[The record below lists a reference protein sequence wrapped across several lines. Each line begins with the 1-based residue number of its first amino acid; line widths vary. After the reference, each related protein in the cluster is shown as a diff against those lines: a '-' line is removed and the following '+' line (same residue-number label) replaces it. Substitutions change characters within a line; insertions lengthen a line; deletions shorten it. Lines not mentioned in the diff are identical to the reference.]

1 MHIRKLEI
9 SGFKSFVDR
18 TVINFDHDVLAIV
31 GPNGC
36 GKSNIVDAIRWCMGE
51 QSAKH
56 LRGRSMEDV
65 IFNGSE
71 SRGPHGMAEVT
82 LTFDNSDLEQ
92 AAALPTE
99 YRDYPEIAVTRRLFR
114 DGTSQYLLNKTEV
127 RLKDV
132 VDVFLG
138 TGVGTKAYSIVEQG
152 KIGLIVSARPED
164 RRMLIEE
171 AAGITKYKS
180 RKKASERKMELTEQN
195 LLRVG
200 DRVGELERNVA
211 SLQRQ
216 AAKAERYVNY
226 RGELDRLMLHQA
238 SHQLLDIL
246 AGEKFWF
253 SEKSDCETNVEAA
266 KTALVTAESALEVE
280 RAAALELEQSAE
292 KAQDAAFGADNQVRA
307 FEAEI
312 AREKDRFAHLTERS
326 EAARIEQADL
336 RSRAEALDVEA
347 KEIGASLS
355 GLESEEA
362 KEAESA
368 LAEHERLE
376 ALRTEERAAES
387 VLADLRARA
396 SRAASQV
403 AAAEA
408 KLKGLERRTQ
418 EMRARE
424 AKLTAQMT
432 DLAAERERLVA
443 HRALLDGTVVELSS
457 EFESGRS
464 RRAELETELTQLKQ
478 ALLESEKSLD
488 QERGVLAQQRARMK
502 ALADMRERLE
512 GVGDGVKHL
521 MAKADPVLLGLVV
534 DRVRVPAELTAALA
548 GLLGS
553 TLECVVV
560 SDAARA
566 TELLCELG
574 RDKQGRASVVP
585 QSPRRVAGRAART
598 LDGLAGPGVIGP
610 LLDRVSYAAEDEA
623 LVASL
628 IGDAI
633 LIQDAASLM
642 ALSGKAQGRTLVAL
656 DGTVVHADG
665 RVSGGSSDTVASEL
679 VDEQRELREL
689 SEVCAELATKV
700 EARLAEHQAL
710 RAKMSGLGAALD
722 DARQAAHRAEI
733 ALVSAEKD
741 KKSTNEQT
749 SSLDQRLATFNAE
762 LADIGEKLAEGSH
775 EQAEAERSLAE
786 GHDVLREAEVE
797 ANGAVAEASKW
808 REQAA
813 AQLSVVTDRKVRL
826 ARIRE
831 QVAST
836 RGTVERLG
844 RSRDELVSRTVKL
857 EEELDQIARQV
868 GETSERLASTEEQLT
883 AAVGVAQAA
892 QSALSEARRIF
903 DEARAAMSEREAG
916 LKVLRADLGQAT
928 EKMATLE
935 RTLERLSIN
944 REHLIGS
951 VREKFRGLDLAKVVG
966 DYHLLPVPDEE
977 HSHRIT
983 ELTHLID
990 RMGPVNLDA
999 TREHR
1004 EEKERL
1010 VFFTTQKAD
1019 LEKALEDLRQAIA
1032 QMNRTSKRLF
1042 RETFDAVNERF
1053 KVLFPKLFKGGR
1065 AELHLTLPEDLLETG
1080 VEIIA
1085 QPPGK
1090 KLGNIELMSGGEKA
1104 LTAVS
1109 LIFAIFQHKPSP
1121 FCVLDEVDAP
1131 LDEANVARYNE
1142 LIREM
1147 TDRSQFIVITHVK
1160 ATMQSVDVLCGVTMQ
1175 EPGISRLVSVKV
1187 NESAQRRSGVP
1198 RSEQDAGEVQVA

>member
-18 TVINFDHDVLAIV
+18 TVISFDHDVLAIV

-51 QSAKH
+51 QSARH
-56 LRGRSMEDV
+56 LRGKSMEDV

-82 LTFDNSDLEQ
+82 LTFDNGDLEQ
-92 AAALPTE
+92 AAALPME
-99 YRDYPEIAVTRRLFR
+99 YRDYPEIAVTRRLYR
-114 DGTSQYLLNKTEV
+114 DGTSQYLLNKAEV
-127 RLKDV
+127 RLKDII
-132 VDVFLG
+132 DVFLG

-152 KIGLIVSARPED
+152 KIGLIVSARAED

-226 RGELDRLMLHQA
+226 RQELDRLMLHQA
-238 SHQLLDIL
+238 SHQLLEII
-246 AGEKFWF
+246 AGEKFW
-253 SEKSDCETNVEAA
+253 SAERAEGESNVEASRN
-266 KTALVTAESALEVE
+266 ALVTAEATLEVE

-292 KAQDAAFGADNQVRA
+292 KAQDAAFSADNQVRA
-307 FEAEI
+307 YEAEI
-312 AREKDRFAHLTERS
+312 ARERDRLSHLSERS
-326 EAARIEQADL
+326 EAARSEQIDL
-336 RSRAEALDVEA
+336 RSRAEALDAEA
-347 KEIGASLS
+347 KQIEASLS
-355 GLESEEA
+355 GLEADEA
-362 KEAESA
+362 KEADAA

-376 ALRTEERAAES
+376 TLRTEERGAEAT
-387 VLADLRARA
+387 LGELRARA
-396 SRAASQV
+396 SKAASQV
-403 AAAEA
+403 AAADA

-418 EMRARE
+418 EMQARE
-424 AKLTAQMT
+424 SKLAGQTT
-432 DLAAERERLVA
+432 ELAAERERLAFRRSELGGKVA
-443 HRALLDGTVVELSS
+443 DLAS
-457 EFESGRS
+457 EVESGRS
-464 RRAELETELTQLKQ
+464 RRGELEGELTRLKQ

-488 QERGVLAQQRARMK
+488 AERGALAQQRGRMK
-502 ALADMRERLE
+502 ALADMRARLE

-548 GLLGS
+548 GFLGS

-560 SDAARA
+560 SDATRA
-566 TELLCELG
+566 AELLAELG

-585 QSPRRVAGRAART
+585 QSPRRVVGKAARI
-598 LDGLAGPGVIGP
+598 LEGRGVMGP
-610 LLDRVSYAAEDEA
+610 LLDRVAYAQEDEQ

-628 IGDAI
+628 VGDAV
-633 LIQDAASLM
+633 LVEDAASLM
-642 ALSGKAQGRTLVAL
+642 ALAPLAQGRTLVAL

-665 RVSGGSSDTVASEL
+665 RVSGGSSDSVASGL

-689 SEVCAELATKV
+689 SEVCSDLAAKV
-700 EARLAEHQAL
+700 EARIAEHEGL
-710 RAKMSGLGAALD
+710 RTSMSAVGSALD
-722 DARQAAHRAEI
+722 RTRQAAHDAEI

-741 KKSTNEQT
+741 QKRTDEQT
-749 SSLDQRLATFNAE
+749 TSLEERLRAMNAE
-762 LADIGEKLAEGSH
+762 LAEIGEKLAEGGH
-775 EQAEAERSLAE
+775 EQAEAERALRE
-786 GHDVLREAEVE
+786 GHDILREAEVFAE
-797 ANGAVAEASKW
+797 GAMAEAAKW

-813 AQLSVVTDRKVRL
+813 TQLSVVTDRKVRL
-826 ARIRE
+826 ARVRE

-836 RGTVERLG
+836 RATVERLG
-844 RSRDELVSRTVKL
+844 RSRDELVARTAKL
-857 EEELDQIARQV
+857 EEELQQIARQT
-868 GETSERLASTEEQLT
+868 GETSSRLAGTEEQLDHALASART
-883 AAVGVAQAA
+883 AEA
-892 QSALSEARRIF
+892 ALSEARRVF
-903 DEARAAMSEREAG
+903 DDARATMGEREAG
-916 LKVLRADLGQAT
+916 LKILRTDLARAS
-928 EKMATLE
+928 EKLSALE
-935 RTLERLSIN
+935 LTLERLTIN
-944 REHLIGS
+944 REHLLGS

-966 DYHLLPVPDEE
+966 DYHRLPVPDEE
-977 HSHRIT
+977 HTHRIS
-983 ELTHLID
+983 ELTHLIE

-1004 EEKERL
+1004 EEKERFT
-1010 VFFTTQKAD
+1010 FFTTQKAD

-1042 RETFDAVNERF
+1042 AETFAAVNERF

-1065 AELHLTLPEDLLETG
+1065 AELHLTMPDDLLETG
-1080 VEIIA
+1080 VEIVA

-1121 FCVLDEVDAP
+1121 FCILDEVDAP

-1187 NESAQRRSGVP
+1187 NESAQRRSGLP
-1198 RSEQDAGEVQVA
+1198 RSEQDGEQIQVA

>member
-51 QSAKH
+51 QSARH
-56 LRGRSMEDV
+56 LRGKSMEDV

-92 AAALPTE
+92 AAALPIE
-99 YRDYPEIAVTRRLFR
+99 YRDYPEIAVTRRLYR
-114 DGTSQYLLNKTEV
+114 DGTSQYLLNKTDV

-138 TGVGTKAYSIVEQG
+138 TGVGSKAYSIVEQG
-152 KIGLIVSARPED
+152 KIGLIVSARAED

-226 RGELDRLMLHQA
+226 RNELDRLMLHQA
-238 SHQLLDIL
+238 SHQLLEIL
-246 AGEKFWF
+246 AGEKFW
-253 SEKSDCETNVEAA
+253 SGEKSVCEGNLESAR
-266 KTALVTAESALEVE
+266 TALVTAEAALEVE
-280 RAAALELEQSAE
+280 RAALLELEQSAE
-292 KAQDAAFGADNQVRA
+292 TAQDAAFGADNQVRA
-307 FEAEI
+307 NEAEI
-312 AREKDRFAHLTERS
+312 AREKDRLSHLSERS
-326 EAARIEQADL
+326 AAARSEQTDL
-336 RSRAEALDVEA
+336 RSRAEALGAEA
-347 KEIGASLS
+347 EEIAASLS
-355 GLESEEA
+355 GLELQEA
-362 KEAESA
+362 NEAEGA

-376 ALRTEERAAES
+376 TLRTEERGAEAT
-387 VLADLRARA
+387 LAELRARA
-396 SRAASQV
+396 SKAASQV

-418 EMRARE
+418 EMQARE
-424 AKLTAQMT
+424 AKLAAQTT
-432 DLAAERERLVA
+432 DLTADRERLVA
-443 HRALLDGTVVELSS
+443 HRQDLGGKVDELADQVEA
-457 EFESGRS
+457 GRT
-464 RRAELETELTQLKQ
+464 RRGELEGELTRLKQ
-478 ALLESEKSLD
+478 AVLESERSLEV
-488 QERGVLAQQRARMK
+488 ERGVLAQQRGRMK

-560 SDAARA
+560 SDAGRA
-566 TELLCELG
+566 AELLAELG

-585 QSPRRVAGRAART
+585 QSPRSVAGKAARVVE
-598 LDGLAGPGVIGP
+598 GPGIIGP
-610 LLDRVSYAAEDEA
+610 LFDRVAYAPEDEA

-628 IGDAI
+628 IGDA
-633 LIQDAASLM
+633 LLVEDAASLM
-642 ALSGKAQGRTLVAL
+642 SLVPAAQGRTLVAL
-656 DGTVVHADG
+656 DGTVVHGDG
-665 RVSGGSSDTVASEL
+665 RVSGGSGDTVASGL

-689 SEVCAELATKV
+689 SYVCAELSAKV
-700 EARLAEHQAL
+700 EARIAELQEL
-710 RAKMSGLGAALD
+710 RTRMSGLGSALD
-722 DARQAAHRAEI
+722 QARQAAHEAEI
-733 ALVSAEKD
+733 LLVSAQKD
-741 KKSTNEQT
+741 QKKTDEQT
-749 SSLDQRLATFNAE
+749 ASLEVRLAAMNAE
-762 LADIGEKLAEGSH
+762 LADIGEKLAEGGH
-775 EQAEAERSLAE
+775 EQADAERALGE
-786 GHDVLREAEVE
+786 GHDILREAEVE
-797 ANGAVAEASKW
+797 AEGAMAEASKW

-826 ARIRE
+826 ARVRE

-836 RGTVERLG
+836 RATVERLG
-844 RSRDELVSRTVKL
+844 RSRDELVARTAKL
-857 EEELDQIARQV
+857 EEELDQIARQT
-868 GETSERLASTEEQLT
+868 GETSSRLATTEEQLIH
-883 AAVGVAQAA
+883 AVAVAQTTQA
-892 QSALSEARRIF
+892 ALSEARRLF
-903 DEARAAMSEREAG
+903 DEARAATGEREAG
-916 LKVLRADLGQAT
+916 LKVLRADLGQAS
-928 EKMATLE
+928 EKMTALE
-935 RTLERLSIN
+935 LTLERLTIN
-944 REHLIGS
+944 REHLLGS

-966 DYHLLPVPDEE
+966 DYHLLSVPDEE
-977 HSHRIT
+977 HTHRIT
-983 ELTHLID
+983 ELTHLIE

-999 TREHR
+999 TREHQ

-1010 VFFTTQKAD
+1010 TFFTTQKAD

-1053 KVLFPKLFKGGR
+1053 KLLFPTLFKGGR
-1065 AELHLTLPEDLLETG
+1065 AELHLTLPDDLLETG

-1142 LIREM
+1142 LIR
-1147 TDRSQFIVITHVK
+1147 
-1160 ATMQSVDVLCGVTMQ
+1160 
-1175 EPGISRLVSVKV
+1175 
-1187 NESAQRRSGVP
+1187 
-1198 RSEQDAGEVQVA
+1198 

>member
-56 LRGRSMEDV
+56 LRGKSMEDV

-92 AAALPTE
+92 AAALPIE
-99 YRDYPEIAVTRRLFR
+99 YRDYPEIAVTRRLYR

-127 RLKDV
+127 RLKDI

-138 TGVGTKAYSIVEQG
+138 TGVGSKAYSIVEQG
-152 KIGLIVSARPED
+152 KIGLIVSARAED

-226 RGELDRLMLHQA
+226 RNELDRLMLHQA
-238 SHQLLDIL
+238 SHQLLEIL
-246 AGEKFWF
+246 AGEKFW
-253 SEKSDCETNVEAA
+253 SEERTVCETAVESAR
-266 KTALVTAESALEVE
+266 TALVTAESALEVE
-280 RAAALELEQSAE
+280 RAAALELEQNAE
-292 KAQDAAFGADNQVRA
+292 SAQDAAFSADNQVRA
-307 FEAEI
+307 YEAEI
-312 AREKDRFAHLTERS
+312 ARERDRLGHLSERS
-326 EAARIEQADL
+326 EAAQSEQTDL
-336 RSRAEALDVEA
+336 RSRAEALDAEA
-347 KEIGASLS
+347 KEIEASLT
-355 GLESEEA
+355 GLEEQEA
-362 KEAESA
+362 KEAEGA

-376 ALRTEERAAES
+376 ILRTEERGAEAT
-387 VLADLRARA
+387 LADLRARA
-396 SRAASQV
+396 SKAASQV
-403 AAAEA
+403 AAADA
-408 KLKGLERRTQ
+408 KLKGLERRTE

-424 AKLTAQMT
+424 SKLAAQTTDLTAELQH
-432 DLAAERERLVA
+432 LSL
-443 HRALLDGTVVELSS
+443 HRVEL
-457 EFESGRS
+457 GGKV
-464 RRAELETELTQLKQ
+464 AELTTEVETGRARKGELEAELTRLKQ
-478 ALLESEKSLD
+478 SLLESEKALEG
-488 QERGVLAQQRARMK
+488 ERGVLAQQRGRMK

-534 DRVRVPAELTAALA
+534 DRIQVPADLTAALA

-560 SDAARA
+560 SDTARA
-566 TELLCELG
+566 AELLAELG

-585 QSPRRVAGRAART
+585 QSPRRVVGKAARVVE
-598 LDGLAGPGVIGP
+598 GPGILGP
-610 LLDRVSYAAEDEA
+610 LLDRVTYAPEDEA
-623 LVASL
+623 LVAAL
-628 IGDAI
+628 VGDA
-633 LIQDAASLM
+633 LLVEDAASLV
-642 ALSGKAQGRTLVAL
+642 ALAPVAQGRTLVAL

-665 RVSGGSSDTVASEL
+665 RVSGGSSDTVASGL

-689 SEVCAELATKV
+689 AEVCADLSAKV
-700 EARLAEHQAL
+700 EARIAELHEL
-710 RAKMSGLGAALD
+710 RSQMSGLGAALD
-722 DARQAAHRAEI
+722 EARQSAHDAEI

-741 KKSTNEQT
+741 RKKTDEQT
-749 SSLDQRLATFNAE
+749 ASLETRLATMNAE
-762 LADIGEKLAEGSH
+762 LADISEKLAEGGH
-775 EQAEAERSLAE
+775 EQAEAERALAE
-786 GHDVLREAEVE
+786 GQEVLREAEAQAE
-797 ANGAVAEASKW
+797 GAMAEAATW

-826 ARIRE
+826 ARVRE

-836 RGTVERLG
+836 RATVGRLG
-844 RSRDELVSRTVKL
+844 RSRDELVSRIGKL
-857 EEELDQIARQV
+857 EEEIHQIARQS
-868 GETSERLASTEEQLT
+868 GESSSRLASTEELLVS
-883 AAVGVAQAA
+883 AVSVAQTA
-892 QSALSEARRIF
+892 QSALSEARRVF
-903 DEARAAMSEREAG
+903 DEARTALGEREAG
-916 LKVLRADLGQAT
+916 LKVLRTDLGQAT
-928 EKMATLE
+928 EKMTALE
-935 RTLERLSIN
+935 LTLERLTIN
-944 REHLIGS
+944 REHLLGS
-951 VREKFRGLDLAKVVG
+951 VREKFRGLELAKVVG
-966 DYHLLPVPDEE
+966 DYHMLSVPDEE
-977 HSHRIT
+977 HTQRIS
-983 ELTHLID
+983 ELAHLIE

-1010 VFFTTQKAD
+1010 TFFTAQKAD

-1032 QMNRTSKRLF
+1032 QMNRTSKKLF
-1042 RETFDAVNERF
+1042 RDTFDAVNERF
-1053 KVLFPKLFKGGR
+1053 KTLFPKLFRGGR
-1065 AELHLTLPEDLLETG
+1065 AELHLTNPEDLLETG
-1080 VEIIA
+1080 IEIIA

-1131 LDEANVARYNE
+1131 LDEANVTRYNE

-1147 TDRSQFIVITHVK
+1147 TDRSQFIVITHIK

-1187 NESAQRRSGVP
+1187 NESAQRRSGLP
-1198 RSEQDAGEVQVA
+1198 RSEPDGDQIQVA

>member
-56 LRGRSMEDV
+56 LRGKSMEDV

-82 LTFDNSDLEQ
+82 LTFDNADLEQ
-92 AAALPTE
+92 AAALPME
-99 YRDYPEIAVTRRLFR
+99 YRDYPEIAVTRRLYR
-114 DGTSQYLLNKTEV
+114 DGTSQYLLNKTDV

-152 KIGLIVSARPED
+152 KIGLIVSARAED

-226 RGELDRLMLHQA
+226 RNELDRLMLHQA
-238 SHQLLDIL
+238 SHQLLEIL
-246 AGEKFWF
+246 VGEKFW
-253 SEKSDCETNVEAA
+253 SAEKSVCEANLEAA
-266 KTALVTAESALEVE
+266 RTALVTAEGALEVE
-280 RAAALELEQSAE
+280 RAALLELEQSAE
-292 KAQDAAFGADNQVRA
+292 KAQDAAFSADNQVRA
-307 FEAEI
+307 YEAEI
-312 AREKDRFAHLTERS
+312 AREKDRLSHLSERS
-326 EAARIEQADL
+326 GAARSEQTDL
-336 RSRAEALDVEA
+336 RGRAEALDAEA
-347 KEIGASLS
+347 RDIAASLS
-355 GLESEEA
+355 GLEAQEA
-362 KEAESA
+362 KEADQV
-368 LAEHERLE
+368 LAEHDLLE
-376 ALRTEERAAES
+376 TLRTEERAAEAT
-387 VLADLRARA
+387 LTDLRSRA
-396 SRAASQV
+396 SKAASQV

-418 EMRARE
+418 EMQARE
-424 AKLTAQMT
+424 AKLAAQT
-432 DLAAERERLVA
+432 TELAAERERLAARRLELGGKVTE
-443 HRALLDGTVVELSS
+443 LVTDVET
-457 EFESGRS
+457 GRS
-464 RRAELETELTQLKQ
+464 RRSELEGELTRLKQ
-478 ALLESEKSLD
+478 ALLESEKTLEA
-488 QERGVLAQQRARMK
+488 ERGVLAQQRGRMK
-502 ALADMRERLE
+502 ALTDMRERLE

-560 SDAARA
+560 SDATRA
-566 TELLCELG
+566 AELLAELG

-585 QSPRRVAGRAART
+585 QSPRRVAGKAAR
-598 LDGLAGPGVIGP
+598 LVEGPGIIGP
-610 LLDRVSYAAEDEA
+610 LLDRVTYAPEDEA

-628 IGDAI
+628 VGDA
-633 LIQDAASLM
+633 LLVEDAASLM
-642 ALSGKAQGRTLVAL
+642 TLAPVAQGRTLVAL

-665 RVSGGSSDTVASEL
+665 RVSGGSSDTVASGL

-689 SEVCAELATKV
+689 SHVCAELSANV
-700 EARLAEHQAL
+700 EARIAEHQAL
-710 RAKMSGLGAALD
+710 RAQMSGLGSALD
-722 DARQAAHRAEI
+722 QARQAAHAAEI

-741 KKSTNEQT
+741 QKKTDEQT
-749 SSLDQRLATFNAE
+749 TSLEERLAAMNAE
-762 LADIGEKLAEGSH
+762 LADIGEKLAEGGH
-775 EQAEAERSLAE
+775 EQAEAERTLGE
-786 GHDVLREAEVE
+786 GHDILRDAEVE
-797 ANGAVAEASKW
+797 AEGAMAVAARW

-826 ARIRE
+826 ARVRE

-844 RSRDELVSRTVKL
+844 RSRDELVARTAKL
-857 EEELDQIARQV
+857 EEELEQIARQT
-868 GETSERLASTEEQLT
+868 GETSSRLESSEEQLIE
-883 AAVGVAQAA
+883 AARVALAA
-892 QSALSEARRIF
+892 QTTLFEARKVF
-903 DEARAAMSEREAG
+903 DEARAAMGEREAG
-916 LKVLRADLGQAT
+916 LKVLRADLTQAS
-928 EKMATLE
+928 EKMTALE
-935 RTLERLSIN
+935 LALERLSIN
-944 REHLIGS
+944 REHLLGS

-966 DYHLLPVPDEE
+966 DYHRLPVPDEE
-977 HSHRIT
+977 HTHRIS
-983 ELTHLID
+983 ELTHLIE

-999 TREHR
+999 TREHQ

-1010 VFFTTQKAD
+1010 TFFTAQKAD
-1019 LEKALEDLRQAIA
+1019 LEKALDDLRQAIA

-1131 LDEANVARYNE
+1131 LDEANVTRYNE

-1187 NESAQRRSGVP
+1187 NESAQRRSGLP
-1198 RSEQDAGEVQVA
+1198 RSEQDGDQIQVA

>member
-56 LRGRSMEDV
+56 LRGKSMEDV

-92 AAALPTE
+92 AAALPIE

-152 KIGLIVSARPED
+152 KIGLIVSARAED

-200 DRVGELERNVA
+200 DRVAELERNVA

-238 SHQLLDIL
+238 SHQLLEIL
-246 AGEKFWF
+246 SGEQFWS
-253 SEKSDCETNVEAA
+253 SEKSTCEGNVEAA
-266 KTALVTAESALEVE
+266 RTALLTAEGALEVE
-280 RAAALELEQSAE
+280 RAAALELEQCAE
-292 KAQDAAFGADNQVRA
+292 KSQDAAFSADNQVRA

-312 AREKDRFAHLTERS
+312 AREKDRLGHFSERT
-326 EAARIEQADL
+326 EAARGEQADL
-336 RSRAEALDVEA
+336 RSRAEALDAEA
-347 KEIGASLS
+347 KEIEASLT
-355 GLESEEA
+355 GLESEETR
-362 KEAESA
+362 EAQGA
-368 LAEHERLE
+368 LAEHEHLE
-376 ALRTEERAAES
+376 SLRTEERAAETA
-387 VLADLRARA
+387 LADLRARA

-418 EMRARE
+418 EMQARE

-432 DLAAERERLVA
+432 DLVAERERLAA
-443 HRALLDGTVVELSS
+443 HQATLGGKVTELTSD
-457 EFESGRS
+457 FETGRS
-464 RRAELETELTQLKQ
+464 RRADLETELTQLKQ
-478 ALLESEKSLD
+478 ALLDSEKGLE

-534 DRVRVPAELTAALA
+534 DRIRVPAELTAALA

-560 SDAARA
+560 SDADRA
-566 TELLCELG
+566 AELLAELG
-574 RDKQGRASVVP
+574 RDKQGRASVVS
-585 QSPRRVAGRAART
+585 QSPRRVVGKLPRA
-598 LDGLAGPGVIGP
+598 LNGLQGPGVIGP
-610 LLDRVSYAAEDEA
+610 LLDRVTYAPEDEA

-628 IGDAI
+628 IGDAV
-633 LIQDAASLM
+633 LVEDAASLV
-642 ALSGKAQGRTLVAL
+642 ALSACSQGRTLVAL
-656 DGTVVHADG
+656 DGTVVHGDG
-665 RVSGGSSDTVASEL
+665 RMSGGSNDTVASEL

-689 SEVCAELATKV
+689 SQVCAELATQV
-700 EARLAEHQAL
+700 EARIAEHQAL

-722 DARQAAHRAEI
+722 EARQAAHAAEI

-741 KKSTNEQT
+741 QKNTDEQT
-749 SSLDQRLATFNAE
+749 ASLETRLTATNAE
-762 LADIGEKLAEGSH
+762 LSDIGEKLAEGNH
-775 EQAEAERSLAE
+775 EQAEAERSFAE
-786 GHDVLREAEVE
+786 GHDILRAAEVE
-797 ANGAVAEASKW
+797 AEGALAEAAKW

-844 RSRDELVSRTVKL
+844 RSRDELVSRTVRL
-857 EEELDQIARQV
+857 EEELDQIARQTT
-868 GETSERLASTEEQLT
+868 ESSERLASTEEQLLS
-883 AAVGVAQAA
+883 AVGIAQAA
-892 QSALSEARRIF
+892 QTALFDARRVF
-903 DEARAAMSEREAG
+903 DEARAAMGEREAG
-916 LKVLRADLGQAT
+916 LKVLL
-928 EKMATLE
+928 
-935 RTLERLSIN
+935 
-944 REHLIGS
+944 GS
-951 VREKFRGLDLAKVVG
+951 VREKFRGLDLHKVVG
-966 DYHLLPVPDEE
+966 DYHRLPMPDEE
-977 HSHRIT
+977 HSHRIS

-1010 VFFTTQKAD
+1010 TFFTAQKAD
-1019 LEKALEDLRQAIA
+1019 LEKALDDLRQAIA
-1032 QMNRTSKRLF
+1032 QMNRTSKKLF

-1065 AELHLTLPEDLLETG
+1065 AELHLTNAEDLLETG
-1080 VEIIA
+1080 VEIVA

-1198 RSEQDAGEVQVA
+1198 RSEQDGEQVQVA